1 MQTAAIN
8 LENINIIFK
17 VGMQQIQ
24 ILKDINFTINDGEFI
39 IIVGPSGSGKSTLLH
54 TLLGLEAPST
64 GKVVLYGKD
73 IYDGFTDDDRD
84 FFAKNIS
91 A

>member
-64 GKVVLYGKD
+64 GKVVFYGKD
-73 IYDGFTDDDRD
+73 IYEGFTDDDRD